1 MNCAEVNQKFE
12 LFVLGGLPK
21 SEQVAIAEHLASCS
35 ACSATEVEYRLLV
48 TKIKEAGQ
56 PNLPRLDF
64 ARRIRS
70 AVKAEIRSM
79 ALRSLARRIMAI
91 TGSVAAC
98 LLFGW
103 VIWHAGIRGTAPRE
117 PSSSNQVGSLVTT
130 NASKESLSGALPAS
144 GAPPFLHAWHYSG
157 ARSLPGSM
165 ADGVAV
171 HGQNVYLL
179 QQHGR
184 QARVGALD
192 IETGQQKWLSDVQS
206 CGYLLADDARVYCL
220 APREAGQF
228 DLVALDAADGK
239 TLWRYPQQ
247 RLAGL
252 WSLCRPTLLPAGRIC
267 WTANAT
273 VHVLSRANGEPL
285 WTRSIPDGGLL
296 SAAASVDNNLCVA
309 NTIGLYCLNMTT
321 GEESWRLAYG
331 DVKSGWGRPQLA
343 AADGEIYASVNL
355 GLGASR
361 LLCVELTGHNIIWSK
376 VVGHVTDLR
385 TIGDMLYLR
394 DQNVQALDRT
404 TGQLIWTFPATGCN
418 PVTCAEGLTYFVD
431 SGNQGRLV
439 ALNGHTGCKLWEWV
453 GIKSCNAFIKV
464 DGTGFI
470 KTHDGVVHAIIFKG

>member
-21 SEQVAIAEHLASCS
+21 SEQVAIAEHLATCS
-35 ACSATEVEYRLLV
+35 ACRATEVEYRLLV

-64 ARRIRS
+64 ARRVRS

-91 TGSVAAC
+91 TGSAAC
-98 LLFGW
+98 LLAAC
-103 VIWHAGIRGTAPRE
+103 VIWHAGIRDTAPRQ

-130 NASKESLSGALPAS
+130 NASEESLSGALSAS
-144 GAPPFLHAWHYSG
+144 GAPPFLHAWQHSG
-157 ARSLPGSM
+157 ARSVPGSM

-179 QQHGR
+179 QQHGQ

-206 CGYLLADDARVYCL
+206 RGYLLADDARVYCL
-220 APREAGQF
+220 APG
-228 DLVALDAADGK
+228 DSGKLNLVALDAANGK
-239 TLWRYPQQ
+239 TLWAYPQQ
-247 RLAGL
+247 CPDPLRSPCG
-252 WSLCRPTLLPAGRIC
+252 PTLLPAGRIC

-296 SAAASVDNNLCVA
+296 SAAAVVNSNLYVA
-309 NTIGLYCLNMTT
+309 TNIGLYCLNMTT

-331 DVKSGWGRPQLA
+331 DVMSGWGRPLLD

-418 PVTCAEGLTYFVD
+418 PVTYAEGLTYFVD
-431 SGNQGRLV
+431 SGNHGRLV
-439 ALNGHTGCKLWEWV
+439 ALNGHTGGKLWEWV